1 MLRKFFLLLTLT
13 ALLLTGCGSDL
24 LADLP
29 SEPATDA
36 GAEAPVEAVGI
47 PTNPPD
53 AQPDTPA
60 TPTPEIPL
68 ALLVVP
74 ADLDQEISNTYQTL
88 VYNLAQ
94 SAGMRFQ
101 VRNTLTVADLEASLR
116 VVIALPPDPGLAEL
130 APQAPQA
137 QFLSVNIPNMVAG
150 GNLSVLANT
159 ERPDI
164 SAFMAGYIGAT
175 ITEDYHTGLII
186 PRDDPVGQVMLTA
199 FRTGQEYACVL
210 CQPWAGPFNDYPL
223 FVEVPGDA
231 PLAEYNAYADYLIQ
245 RTVETMYVSPQ
256 LATPDLMTYLASNG
270 ILVISDLPPQKIT
283 GNLVATIQPDV
294 IHAIENAW
302 PQLVAGQGGVNITSP
317 LILENINAE
326 HLPPGKQQD
335 AHNLL
340 LQLQAGQVQ
349 TGVNP

>member
-1 MLRKFFLLLTLT
+1 MLRKTFLLLTLLT
-13 ALLLTGCGSDL
+13 LLLTGCG
-24 LADLP
+24 
-29 SEPATDA
+29 
-36 GAEAPVEAVGI
+36 AEAPTEALADPVLASTPTPI
-47 PTNPPD
+47 PQPD
-53 AQPDTPA
+53 ATL

-68 ALLVVP
+68 AILVVP

-94 SAGMRFQ
+94 SAGMHFQ
-101 VRNTLTVADLEASLR
+101 VRNTLTVADLEPSLR

-130 APQAPQA
+130 APQAPQT

-175 ITEDYHTGLII
+175 ITTDYHTGLII
-186 PRDDPVGQVMLTA
+186 PKDDPVGQVMLAA
-199 FRTGQEYACVL
+199 FRKGQEYSCGL

-223 FVEVPGDA
+223 FVEIPEDA
-231 PLAEYNAYADYLIQ
+231 PLAEYNAYADYLIN

-256 LATPDLMTYLASNG
+256 LATEDLMTYLYTNG

-294 IHAIENAW
+294 IHAIESAW
-302 PQLVAGQGGVNITSP
+302 PQLIAGTGGINITSP
-317 LILENINAE
+317 LVLENINPE
-326 HLPPGKQQD
+326 HLQPGKQQD
-335 AHNLL
+335 AHDILA
-340 LQLQAGQVQ
+340 QLQAGYIQ

>member
-1 MLRKFFLLLTLT
+1 MLRKTLLLLILA
-13 ALLLTGCGSDL
+13 ALLLTGCG
-24 LADLP
+24 AD
-29 SEPATDA
+29 
-36 GAEAPVEAVGI
+36 APVEAPVDQVLVPTPTAMPEPEVI
-47 PTNPPD
+47 PT
-53 AQPDTPA
+53 A
-60 TPTPEIPL
+60 TPEIPL

-74 ADLDQEISNTYQTL
+74 ADLDQEISDTYQTL

-101 VRNTLTVADLEASLR
+101 VRNTLTAADLESALR

-137 QFLSVNIPNMVAG
+137 QFLSVNIPDMVAG

-175 ITEDYHTGLII
+175 ITEDYHTGLMI
-186 PRDDPVGQVMLTA
+186 PKDDPVGQVMLAA
-199 FRTGQEYACVL
+199 FRKGQEYACGL

-223 FVEVPGDA
+223 FVEIPGDA

-256 LATPDLMTYLASNG
+256 LANEDLMTYLSSNG

-294 IHAIENAW
+294 IHAIESAW
-302 PQLVAGQGGVNITSP
+302 PQLISNTGGINITSP
-317 LILENINAE
+317 LVLENINPE
-326 HLPPGKQQD
+326 HLPPGKEQD
-335 AHNLL
+335 AHDLL
-340 LQLQAGQVQ
+340 AQLQTGQVQ